1 MRKSVGFSCR
11 AFVQI
16 LFLVLGG
23 QILFAGSLAAA
34 PPAASSGAQTD
45 GDTGSPAYRAA
56 QEDVPSK
63 AEIEA
68 LKARIEARDLP
79 EVDKQELLDRLE
91 KISVY
96 KKQARTDKKQAN
108 EYQERLDNGAED
120 LKTRELVTQRL
131 QREKEPDLVAQDED
145 LSAPLSEL
153 DPARLAELQQVL
165 EGRLVESETEL
176 EQLNSRLESLTAE
189 LTELRSRPDQARREL
204 SEIND
209 RLTRIDIALQ
219 TYDSQPDLPSVDKA
233 FAALVEEEAEDST
246 TAPMAQA
253 LSDMESLTE
262 RWALSA
268 EALALTEKA
277 LRNQIELS
285 SQPLRSDL
293 IEAERTLMAIKAE
306 RLTKLVRL
314 LQQRMADLKIEKAS
328 RLKAYV
334 KSDVQ
339 ASGQKLGPGEKVIA
353 NAQQHNL
360 ALSDDL
366 LRRTQSTEVIDRNVA
381 AANDELADI
390 RERFRYTRSKV
401 EVAGLSQALGQIL
414 LEERRQLREPRL
426 LEARALT
433 SQDLIARAG
442 LSQIQNSEMR
452 RELRDLD
459 DYAERLYRR
468 EKIKPD
474 VMAQSEFV
482 ERMIPVL
489 ETRRGILDELTSADQ
504 SYLQSLS
511 ELDYVLTQLDDQAE
525 TFQAFINERLLWIR
539 SSPVVDTGMLLGI
552 GTQVRELSRFQHWR
566 GMLSDLKQ
574 SLSFGLVW
582 WIGAILALA
591 AYLRRYSLKKM
602 LREYAVPLGRL
613 STDSFA
619 WSAKA
624 LAVTLLLALPW
635 PVIFWCISLALEQT
649 PMESRPAVALAAS
662 LRGMVSLLFYLQ
674 VIRMLCIPDGIAVA
688 HLRWPREYVE
698 MIYRDLNRFLYLVLP
713 LILVASFVINFDFG
727 SGVGALPNLVPL
739 LSLTALGYALM
750 KLFNKDRGVIRIY
763 LRYRH
768 REASS
773 KVHKFLILCSTLIP
787 AVLAATALLGYLYTV
802 GTVFVLISD
811 TIFLLVALLII
822 HLLMVRG
829 IILAQRKV
837 AYQRAIEK
845 RNAARL
851 SARAAAA
858 SPAQVSDESEAVRN
872 PEITIA
878 VEAAAEAEQES
889 SLDIAVLSK
898 GMRELLSTVML
909 AAGAFGLWFIWED
922 VLPAFNIFE
931 EVAVWQYTEG
941 TGEEARIVP
950 VTLFDLGLSIFV
962 IVLTIFAARRIPALL
977 EFAVLQR
984 IAMGPGGSYT
994 IRTLSGYLVV
1004 GVGIIVALAQV
1015 GANWSQIG
1023 WMAAALSVGIG
1034 FGLQEIV
1041 ANFIS
1046 GLIILFERP
1055 IRVGDVVTVGDTDGV
1070 VTRIKIRATTIRN
1083 WDNKELLVPNKE
1095 FITSRLLNWTLTDE
1109 TTRLLI
1115 PVGIAYGSD
1124 PRQAMQII
1132 RKVATSHPNVLAEP
1146 APLVSFETFGDSAL
1160 QIFLR
1165 AFVGELALRIPV
1177 ATELNTQIYEALNE
1191 AGISIAYPQ
1200 RDVHLSTSQPLEM
1213 RLLREQDTGSVAS
1226 PEGQ

>member
-1 MRKSVGFSCR
+1 MHR
-11 AFVQI
+11 
-16 LFLVLGG
+16 LVVAVIFGLTLLAG
-23 QILFAGSLAAA
+23 QLAAA
-34 PPAASSGAQTD
+34 PPAAPTQIRDSDDSA
-45 GDTGSPAYRAA
+45 SPAQRAA
-56 QEDVPSK
+56 RDDVPSK

-68 LKARIEARDLP
+68 IKARIEARDIA
-79 EVDKQELLDRLE
+79 EAEKQTLLERLE
-91 KISVY
+91 KTSVF
-96 KKQARTDKKQAN
+96 KKQARTDRKQAD
-108 EYQERLDNGAED
+108 EYQDRLDHGPED
-120 LKTRELVTQRL
+120 LKTRELVTKTL
-131 QREKEPDLVAQDED
+131 QREKEPDLIAQDD
-145 LSAPLSEL
+145 ALSAPLSDLE
-153 DPARLAELQQVL
+153 PAQIDELQQTL
-165 EGRLVESETEL
+165 SGRLVKSETEL
-176 EQLNSRLESLTAE
+176 QQLNSHLEDLTEE
-189 LTELRSRPDQARREL
+189 LTELRARPDDARREL

-219 TYDSQPDLPSVDKA
+219 TYDGQADTPTVEKA
-233 FAALVEEEAEDST
+233 YSALVEDEGADDSAD
-246 TAPMAQA
+246 APMAQT
-253 LSDMESLTE
+253 LSAFESLTE
-262 RWALSA
+262 RWALAA
-268 EALALTEKA
+268 EALALSEKA
-277 LRNQIELS
+277 DRNQIELA
-285 SQPLRSDL
+285 SQSLRGDL
-293 IEAERTLMAIKAE
+293 IEADRTLTAIKAE
-306 RLTKLVRL
+306 RLTKLVRV
-314 LQQRMADLKIEKAS
+314 LQQRIAELNIEEAS
-328 RLKAYV
+328 RLKEDV

-339 ASGQKLGPGEKVIA
+339 ASGQKLGLADKVISR
-353 NAQQHNL
+353 NQQTNL

-366 LRRTQSTEVIDRNVA
+366 LQRTQSTEVIDRNVA

-426 LEARALT
+426 QEARALT

-442 LSQIQNSEMR
+442 LSQIQNAEMR
-452 RELRDLD
+452 RDLRDLED
-459 DYAERLYRR
+459 FAERLYRR
-468 EKIKPD
+468 EKLKPAE
-474 VMAQSEFV
+474 MEQAEFV
-482 ERMIPVL
+482 DMMIPVL
-489 ETRRGILDELTSADQ
+489 ETRRSILDELTSADQ

-511 ELDYVLTQLDDQAE
+511 ELDYMLTQLDDVGE
-525 TFQAFINERLLWIR
+525 SYQAFINERLLWIR
-539 SSPVVDTGMLLGI
+539 SSPVVDGGMLLGI
-552 GTQVRELSRFQHWR
+552 GTQVRELMRFQHWR
-566 GMLSDLKQ
+566 GLLVDIRE
-574 SLSFGLVW
+574 SLSAGLVW
-582 WIGAILALA
+582 WVVAFLAFA
-591 AYLRRYSLKKM
+591 AYLRRYSLKVM
-602 LREYAVPLGRL
+602 LRNYAVPLGRL

-624 LAVTLLLALPW
+624 LLVTILLALPW
-635 PVIFWCISLALEQT
+635 PVIFWSISMALEQT
-649 PMESRPAVALAAS
+649 PLQSRPAVALTAA
-662 LRGMVSLLFYLQ
+662 LHGMVSLLFYLQ
-674 VIRMLCIPDGIAVA
+674 VIRMLCVPDGIAVA
-688 HLRWPREYVE
+688 HLRWPREHVE

-713 LILVASFVINFDFG
+713 LILVASFIINFDFG

-739 LSLTALGYALM
+739 LSLTALGYALV
-750 KLFNKDRGVIRIY
+750 KLFSRDRGVIRIY

-773 KVHKFLILCSTLIP
+773 RAHRFLIVSSILIP
-787 AVLAATALLGYLYTV
+787 AALGGTALLGYLYTV

-811 TIFLLVALLII
+811 TIFLLVALLVV

-829 IILAQRKV
+829 IILTQRKV
-837 AYQRAIEK
+837 AYKRAIEK

-851 SARAAAA
+851 TARAAALPVTA
-858 SPAQVSDESEAVRN
+858 PDEHEAVRN
-872 PEITIA
+872 PEITAA
-878 VEAAAEAEQES
+878 VEAAVEAGQES
-889 SLDIAVLSK
+889 GLDIAVLSK

-931 EVAVWQYTEG
+931 EVAIWQYTEG

-984 IAMGPGGSYT
+984 LAMGPGGSYT
-994 IRTLSGYLVV
+994 IRTLAGYLVV
-1004 GVGIIVALAQV
+1004 GIGIIVALAQV

-1124 PRQAMQII
+1124 PRKAMQII
-1132 RKVATSHPNVLAEP
+1132 SDVATSHPNVLTEP
-1146 APLVSFETFGDSAL
+1146 APLVTFEAFGDSAL

-1165 AFVGELALRIPV
+1165 AFVGELALRLPV
-1177 ATELNTQIYEALNE
+1177 ATELITQIYEALNE
-1191 AGISIAYPQ
+1191 AEISIAYPQ

-1213 RLLREQDTGSVAS
+1213 RVLRSGRLDESGKVVESSAT
-1226 PEGQ
+1226 